1 MRLYRSQHGGHE
13 FVGLLG
19 LHEAS
24 YFQHT
29 NREAGYDGRMLSQR
43 LFQHL
48 AVLVIVLQRSYFG
61 HAAKAL
67 ESSQVRLVDM
77 GEMGVGDDDIWEG
90 LDIAQTVRKPE
101 CA

>member
-13 FVGLLG
+13 LVRLLS

-24 YFQHT
+24 HFKHT
-29 NREAGYDGRMLSQR
+29 NRQAGYDGRMLSQR
-43 LFQHL
+43 LLQHL
-48 AVLVIVLQRSYFG
+48 AVLVIVLQRSYFRY
-61 HAAKAL
+61 AAKAL
-67 ESSQVRLVDM
+67 ECSQVRLVNM